1 MPRDKSTAHQEP
13 AASMSV
19 PAPPEW
25 TDALRRAL
33 PLAALQPGDVDYF
46 LVSPGGRYVGCTTHA
61 LHTVLIDTAQ
71 RRYAVLAD
79 WSLRGLDDASVE
91 LESDE
96 TRRQAFP
103 VYADLWQPAFT
114 DPALPWQPARD

>member
-1 MPRDKSTAHQEP
+1 MP
-13 AASMSV
+13 V
-19 PAPPEW
+19 PAPSEW
-25 TDALRRAL
+25 TDALRGAL
-33 PLAALQPGDVDYF
+33 PLAALAPGQVDYF
-46 LVSPGGRYVGCTTHA
+46 FVSPAGRYVACTTHA

-79 WSLRGLDDASVE
+79 WSVRGLDDASVE

-114 DPALPWQPARD
+114 DPALQWQSAKD